1 MGVVLRP
8 TTTTGRLQ
16 VGADYNGWNDAP
28 EDEREEMDA
37 FEDLGKYDAFEGW
50 PEDTVG
56 PEYWLNKGLNRRI
69 DRED

>member
-1 MGVVLRP
+1 MP
-8 TTTTGRLQ
+8 
-16 VGADYNGWNDAP
+16 YNGWMDER
-28 EDEREEMDA
+28 EDEREGEDA